1 MSELLA
7 LVDLEGARDRRIG
20 GYSKGMLQRIGLAQ
34 ALIQEPRLVILDE
47 PTAGVDPVGSRQI
60 RDLILKLRERGI
72 TVFLC
77 SHLLEQV
84 QEVCDHVGIIFQGR
98 MIQRGTSRGADR
110 HRGPDR
116 NRAARRQPGVD
127 GADHRAGGE
136 ARRARP
142 WCAPANP
149 APRWNACSCAKSA
162 KKNDEHPPSIPR
174 SRGSHCSRILIIAT
188 HAFTQLARMKV
199 FYFLAIF
206 AVIAIAS
213 NFFDLPQHEGPESVG
228 ANVLSSIK
236 SWSLGAMT
244 LFSVVLS
251 VVATALL
258 LPKDVEDRT
267 LYTILAKPVP
277 RLDYLAGKLLGVLL
291 LVFVSLALMDVL
303 MTVVLQIRT
312 AMVVAQQ
319 EAMATALGWHAGR
332 DRLAARRK
340 PWPTGRIW
348 SLQGAVFA
356 VFLRASIM
364 ASLALLISTFS
375 TSTLFTTIVSF
386 LIYFIGHFQ
395 ADARDFYLQAG
406 QAGEGGLARAVSLL
420 VSLVLPDFQLFNVI
434 DAVIEGQA
442 MPLLV
447 LGKLTLVGG
456 YYALFFTIA
465 SWFIFADKEF

>member
-1 MSELLA
+1 M
-7 LVDLEGARDRRIG
+7 I
-20 GYSKGMLQRIGLAQ
+20 
-34 ALIQEPRLVILDE
+34 
-47 PTAGVDPVGSRQI
+47 TA
-60 RDLILKLRERGI
+60 
-72 TVFLC
+72 
-77 SHLLEQV
+77 
-84 QEVCDHVGIIFQGR
+84 
-98 MIQRGTSRGADR
+98 A
-110 HRGPDR
+110 
-116 NRAARRQPGVD
+116 
-127 GADHRAGGE
+127 
-136 ARRARP
+136 
-142 WCAPANP
+142 
-149 APRWNACSCAKSA
+149 
-162 KKNDEHPPSIPR
+162 PSIPQQ
-174 SRGSHCSRILIIAT
+174 GSHAGRIFVIAT

-206 AVIAIAS
+206 AVLAIAS

-228 ANVLSSIK
+228 ANVLHLIK

-251 VVATALL
+251 IVATALL

-277 RLDYLAGKLLGVLL
+277 RFDYLAGKLLGVLL
-291 LVFVSLALMDVL
+291 LVFVSLAFMDAL

-312 AMVVAQQ
+312 SMVLAQQ
-319 EAMATALGWHAGR
+319 QDMATAMGYTPDAIASLRAET
-332 DRLAARRK
+332 LANGAN
-340 PWPTGRIW
+340 GA
-348 SLQGAVFA
+348 LQSAVFA

-395 ADARDFYLQAG
+395 ADARDFYLHAG
-406 QAGEGGLARAVSLL
+406 QAGESALAHWSALG

-442 MPLLV
+442 FPLLL
-447 LGKLTLVGG
+447 LGKLTLIGI
-456 YYALFFTIA
+456 YYALFFTLA